1 MTEKTKKIL
10 KYTLLTFSALIG
22 VLLLFTS
29 SVYLGAWGKIPNDLA
44 IKRLAKFTP
53 SEVYDRN
60 GKLIT
65 TFTQYNRKPISF
77 KDIPPHVI
85 NALIATEDVRFLKH
99 SGVDYKSLG
108 RVLIKSILL
117 SNDRAGGGST
127 LSQQIAKNLFNRE
140 DYGMLS
146 IPVAKTKEMFT
157 ARRIEDLYTK
167 DELLELYL
175 NIVPFAGNTYG
186 IESASQKFFNK
197 STGELTIAEA
207 ATLIG
212 TLKATSYYNPEV
224 HPKRSKK
231 RRNVVLSQMKK
242 YGFLEDELYECTVEE
257 KFHLQFGL
265 KDNKVGVAPHFLS
278 KLERRLLDWC
288 RLNSVNGR
296 DYDLYASGLKVYTTI
311 DLKMQQLAEE
321 AAKEHMKVLQGQF
334 EKEYAW
340 GAPWR
345 DQDPIFKSYV
355 TALPKYIS
363 LRKKGLGHK
372 DILDTLS
379 RKRTMI
385 ISTYDKEQEVNY
397 STIDSLRHQLKQLNL
412 GTLAINPSNG
422 AINVWLGGLNYDS
435 FKYDHMDGK
444 RQVGS
449 TFKPIVYAAA
459 LERGVDPCEYISG
472 KEVIYENLDNW
483 SPSNGNQSKHDS
495 LQYSMTGAL
504 TNSLNAISVKILE
517 RTGIDR
523 VVSLARALNINSE
536 LPKVPSIALGTAE
549 LTITEMAGAY
559 AAFVN
564 MGKPVEPYYLERIEN
579 AEGYMMQRFGPKE
592 GKDKALRADTR
603 EAMVHMLKSVAN
615 YGTGSRLRYKY
626 RLDNDIGGKTG
637 TTQDN
642 KDAWFVGVM
651 PELVTVT
658 WVGHDDHRIGF
669 RSTRVGQGANAALP
683 VTALLLQKMNKDTL
697 FNKITK
703 ARFPQINERVIAKL
717 DCPNSIL
724 EERKFGGF
732 WSFLFKREKDT
743 IEVERR
749 DYIYDM

>member
-1 MTEKTKKIL
+1 MTDRKKKIL
-10 KYTLLTFSALIG
+10 KYTLLTFSALV
-22 VLLLFTS
+22 VLLILFTS
-29 SVYLGAWGKIPNDLA
+29 SVYLGAWGKIPNDVA

-53 SEVYDRN
+53 SEVYDRH
-60 GKLIT
+60 GELIT
-65 TFTQYNRKPISF
+65 TFTQYNRKPVAF
-77 KDIPPHVI
+77 KDVPQHVVD
-85 NALIATEDVRFLKH
+85 ALIATEDIRFRKH
-99 SGVDYKSLG
+99 GGVDYKSLG
-108 RVLIKSILL
+108 RVFIKSILL
-117 SNDRAGGGST
+117 SNDRSGGGST

-140 DYGMLS
+140 DRGFFS
-146 IPVAKTKEMFT
+146 IPVAKIKEMFT

-167 DELLELYL
+167 DEVLELYL

-197 STGELTIAEA
+197 KTNELTIAEA

-212 TLKATSYYNPEV
+212 TLKATSFYNPEV

-231 RRNVVLSQMKK
+231 RRDVVLYQMKK
-242 YGFLEDELYECTVEE
+242 YGFLDEEVYECTRDEA
-257 KFHLQFGL
+257 FHLQFGL
-265 KDNKVGVAPHFLS
+265 KDNNVGVAPHFLS

-288 RLNSVNGR
+288 RSNSVNGR
-296 DYDLYASGLKVYTTI
+296 DYDLYASGLKIYTTI
-311 DLKMQQLAEE
+311 DLKMQRLAEE
-321 AAKEHMKVLQGQF
+321 AAKEHMTVLQGQF
-334 EKEYAW
+334 EREYSW
-340 GAPWR
+340 KAPWR

-363 LRKKGLGHK
+363 LRKKGLEHK
-372 DILDTLS
+372 EILDSLS

-385 ISTYDKEQEVNY
+385 ISTYDKEKEVNY
-397 STIDSLRHQLKQLNL
+397 STVDSLRHQLKLLNL
-412 GTLAINPSNG
+412 GTLAIDPRNG
-422 AINVWLGGLNYDS
+422 AIQVWVGGLNYDS
-435 FKYDHMDGK
+435 FKYDHMDGT

-449 TFKPIVYAAA
+449 TFKPIVYSAA

-483 SPSNGNQSKHDS
+483 SPSNGNQSRHDS
-495 LQYSMTGAL
+495 LKYSMTGAL

-523 VVSLARALNINSE
+523 VVKLARALNIKND

-549 LTITEMAGAY
+549 LSIPEMAGAY

-564 MGKPVEPYYLERIEN
+564 MGRPVEPYYLERIEN
-579 AEGYMMQRFGPKE
+579 ADGFMMQRFGPKE
-592 GKDKALRADTR
+592 TKDVALRADTR
-603 EAMVHMLKSVAN
+603 EAMVHMLQQVAN
-615 YGTGSRLRYKY
+615 YGTGSRLRYMY
-626 RLDNDIGGKTG
+626 GIRNDIGGKTG

-651 PELVTVT
+651 PKLVTVT

-669 RSTRVGQGANAALP
+669 RSTRIGQGANAALP
-683 VTALLLQKMNKDTL
+683 VTALLLKKMNKDTI
-697 FNKITK
+697 FNSITTAK
-703 ARFPQINERVIAKL
+703 FPKMNDRVFAKL
-717 DCPNSIL
+717 DCPSSIP
-724 EERKFGGF
+724 EEKRYNGF
-732 WSFLFKREKDT
+732 WDFLFKREKDT